1 MSSSSHNVSEASQL
15 RENRPAA
22 EDFSSR
28 SGRHSQTGRWWLA
41 VILQPLLFLIILTVG
56 FLVLGMVQRLGGLTG
71 ADTDAST
78 PAVATGGSYICPMMC
93 TPPSPAP
100 GRCPV
105 CGMKLVPARAD
116 GNQGDGRAVEISPAA
131 RRVAGIET
139 VAVQARPGI
148 RPIQAIGVLDY
159 DEGGRK
165 RLTAYVD
172 GRIEKLFAD
181 YTGVDVAKGDTLALL
196 YSPKLYSAQ
205 VELLLARSALAAGG
219 TGAAQ
224 RIVEA
229 NDKLAASSRQRLI
242 ELGMTRP
249 QITALEQAGIASS
262 RLELVA
268 PLSGTVIEKAVTE
281 GQTIAEGDTIYELA
295 DLSTLWLM
303 LRLFPEDAA
312 LVRYGVRIEAEVQS
326 QPGRRYTGR
335 VSFVDPVVDVRTRT
349 VGVRVAMPNDGS
361 LRVGDFAK
369 ATIAVPLGESPAIY
383 DPDLADRWISPRHPQ
398 VTAAGPGGCPICGM
412 PLVPAASLGF
422 TNDPAAI
429 PPVLL
434 VSREAVL
441 MAANSSVVYVE
452 TRPGRFEIR
461 PVVLGP
467 TSGADVVVRAGL
479 QEGEQVA
486 SKGNFL
492 IDSQMQLVGNPSLI
506 DPTRAVPQA
515 AAAARDPADLPPIG
529 PMRLAPAEGT
539 PPSEGPPAGEGSPAA
554 DRDDAPAPPA
564 LPPVPRGPMRLA
576 PAASAAGQT
585 GEGGP

>member
-205 VELLLARSALAAGG
+205 VELLLARSALAAGAPEPPSG
-219 TGAAQ
+219 
-224 RIVEA
+224 
-229 NDKLAASSRQRLI
+229 LSRQ
-242 ELGMTRP
+242 MT
-249 QITALEQAGIASS
+249 SS
-262 RLELVA
+262 
-268 PLSGTVIEKAVTE
+268 P
-281 GQTIAEGDTIYELA
+281 
-295 DLSTLWLM
+295 
-303 LRLFPEDAA
+303 P
-312 LVRYGVRIEAEVQS
+312 
-326 QPGRRYTGR
+326 
-335 VSFVDPVVDVRTRT
+335 
-349 VGVRVAMPNDGS
+349 
-361 LRVGDFAK
+361 
-369 ATIAVPLGESPAIY
+369 
-383 DPDLADRWISPRHPQ
+383 
-398 VTAAGPGGCPICGM
+398 AAGSD
-412 PLVPAASLGF
+412 SLSW
-422 TNDPAAI
+422 A
-429 PPVLL
+429 
-434 VSREAVL
+434 
-441 MAANSSVVYVE
+441 
-452 TRPGRFEIR
+452 
-461 PVVLGP
+461 
-467 TSGADVVVRAGL
+467 
-479 QEGEQVA
+479 
-486 SKGNFL
+486 
-492 IDSQMQLVGNPSLI
+492 
-506 DPTRAVPQA
+506 
-515 AAAARDPADLPPIG
+515 
-529 PMRLAPAEGT
+529 
-539 PPSEGPPAGEGSPAA
+539 
-554 DRDDAPAPPA
+554 
-564 LPPVPRGPMRLA
+564 
-576 PAASAAGQT
+576 
-585 GEGGP
+585 